1 MAWEYFTNHSR
12 ELHVS
17 RSIDDGVTFS
27 APVAA
32 TGVFPTGDGGALQG
46 GIRTNEFPG
55 LAVDR
60 SGGPANGTLYMT
72 WNDGRFIRPPDVES
86 LTGRYGYAQ
95 VLVIKSTDGG
105 VSWSSPVRVNDDRL
119 LALPSGRGV
128 DHFIPAAGVD
138 NTGRVGICWYD
149 RRNSPINLFV
159 SRFCAVSTD
168 GANTWNNQ
176 GIPGTWLPYKSADAL

>member
-1 MAWEYFTNHSR
+1 
-12 ELHVS
+12 
-17 RSIDDGVTFS
+17 
-27 APVAA
+27 
-32 TGVFPTGDGGALQG
+32 
-46 GIRTNEFPG
+46 
-55 LAVDR
+55 
-60 SGGPANGTLYMT
+60 MT

-128 DHFIPAAGVD
+128 DHFMPAADVD

-168 GANTWNNQ
+168 GGNTWNNQ
-176 GIPGTWLPYKSADAL
+176 GIPGTWLPYKSADVLVNPYYLGDYDTVVSDSLKLLPGFLGTYGTVDFGPGVFVPNQNVYAVSF